1 MIVRQPRQFLKE
13 NSDRTLCDE
22 EHEITP
28 EYPRLSRFLHDNH
41 QYGCDNDSY
50 YQQGL

>member
-1 MIVRQPRQFLKE
+1 MTVRQPRQFLKE

-28 EYPRLSRFLHDNH
+28 KYPHLSLFLHDNH
-41 QYGCDNDSY
+41 QHEYDSDWH
-50 YQQGL
+50 YQQEL